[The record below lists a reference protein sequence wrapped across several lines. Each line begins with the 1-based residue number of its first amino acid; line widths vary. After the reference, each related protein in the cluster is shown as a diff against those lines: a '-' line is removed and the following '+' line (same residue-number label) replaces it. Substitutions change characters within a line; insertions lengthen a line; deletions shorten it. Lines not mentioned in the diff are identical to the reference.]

1 MFYIHQAMHES
12 ILRRVATSNTTKKAW
27 DILESSYQILDKVK
41 NYRLHILRRVFECL
55 SMKDTK
61 SVEWFYIRVIR
72 LINQLKYHGENIAEK
87 WIVKKI
93 LTKSSLESWILG
105 SNLGRK
111 QRPISV
117 YHDESQSSLIN
128 HEHIINLSSTSLEG
142 AFTT

>member
-12 ILRRVATSNTTKKAW
+12 ILRRVETSNTTKQAW
-27 DILESSYQILDKVK
+27 DILETSYQILDKVK

-87 WIVKKI
+87 GIVKKI
-93 LTKSSLESWILG
+93 LSKSSL
-105 SNLGRK
+105 
-111 QRPISV
+111 
-117 YHDESQSSLIN
+117 
-128 HEHIINLSSTSLEG
+128 
-142 AFTT
+142 